1 MKRKVSF
8 ILLFLMLIMI
18 PNFKVRALASPI
30 LVEKVWTEP
39 EIVEPGQQFKLNF
52 TLKDIGTRDLEN
64 VIVKLVSMEGKN
76 TLTGFSPVGKTNDM
90 FCESIGKGK
99 VSDVSINLIADSQL
113 KVGAYNLVV
122 NIAGKEKYNNNFEDN
137 KIIGIVLANK
147 PNLLITSLDTE
158 EDKIKKKNKLKLN
171 FVNSGKA
178 TLSDVML
185 NITANDKKVTK
196 YFGTLEPGDENSYE
210 YEMAMGEA
218 INGKVELTYRDE
230 MNKAGSITKDFNVK
244 ATDGV
249 KKDASKEKKGFFASI
264 GTFFKRLL
272 GLGG

>member
-8 ILLFLMLIMI
+8 ALLCLMMFIV
-18 PNFKVRALASPI
+18 PHFTVKALASPV

-90 FCESIGKGK
+90 FCEYIEEGN
-99 VSDVSINLIADSQL
+99 VSNVSINLMADSQL

-122 NIAGKEKYNNNFEDN
+122 NITGKEKYNNNFEDN

-147 PNLLITSLDTE
+147 PNLIITSLDTE
-158 EDKIKKKNKLKLN
+158 EDKVKKRNKLKLN

-178 TLSDVML
+178 TLSDAML

-196 YFGTLEPGDENSYE
+196 YFGTLEPGDENNYE
-210 YEMAMGEA
+210 YELALGEA
-218 INGKVELTYRDE
+218 INGKVELVFRDE
-230 MNKAGSITKDFNVK
+230 MNKQGSITKDFQVK
-244 ATDGV
+244 AEV
-249 KKDASKEKKGFFASI
+249 KKEAPKEKKGFFASV
-264 GTFFKRLL
+264 GSFFKRLL

>member
-1 MKRKVSF
+1 MV
-8 ILLFLMLIMI
+8 
-18 PNFKVRALASPI
+18 PGFKAQALASPV

-64 VIVKLVSMEGKN
+64 VVVKLISVEGKN

-90 FCESIGKGK
+90 FCEYIEKGN
-99 VSDVSINLIADSQL
+99 VSNVSINLMADSQL
-113 KVGAYNLVV
+113 KVGAYNLIV
-122 NIAGKEKYNNNFEDN
+122 NIGGKEKYSNNFEDN
-137 KIIGIVLANK
+137 KIIGIILANK
-147 PNLLITSLDTE
+147 PNLIITSLDTE

-185 NITANDKKVTK
+185 NITANDKKVIK
-196 YFGTLEPGDENSYE
+196 YFGTLEPGDENSYD
-210 YEMAMGEA
+210 YELEMGKA
-218 INGKVELTYRDE
+218 INGKVELTFKDE
-230 MNKAGSITKDFNVK
+230 LNKQGSVTKDFQVK
-244 ATDGV
+244 AANDEA
-249 KKDASKEKKGFFASI
+249 KKDASNEKKGFFASV